1 MISLK
6 WESLFWSRYRILPP
20 KQTDIS
26 VLHPALPP
34 QTAAAE
40 RKVRNKVLL
49 LTSGSRRTLQYFTP
63 FLNLRERETS
73 CEKTLKQRD
82 AKRQGNCLAASCSL
96 WNPRQMLT
104 CSSNKFRLFAT
115 SLPKEARHEQF
126 VTPLLSNAV
135 TPLLPSHVPV
145 HTLLPFFPPPAAS
158 TSPTCSQCLNTQ
170 YKKLSIRQGRFY
182 MTLSRKNVKAD
193 GITKCLTVG

>member
-1 MISLK
+1 M
-6 WESLFWSRYRILPP
+6 
-20 KQTDIS
+20 
-26 VLHPALPP
+26 
-34 QTAAAE
+34 
-40 RKVRNKVLL
+40 LL

-96 WNPRQMLT
+96 RNPRQMLT

-115 SLPKEARHEQF
+115 SLPKEALHKRF

-182 MTLSRKNVKAD
+182 MTLSRRNVKAE